1 MEQKKVPSIRFYMV
15 LLIVLSLSILILS
28 LSYSKESGNTYY
40 ENVVTNEDNLKI
52 VYANGKD
59 IKGSTM
65 ALRNYMK
72 VSEKSFSVTNQSKDN
87 SYYEL
92 DIICD
97 DCYNNGFYYS
107 LDDAEPV
114 LLKDRVILEED
125 LNGYGQEKDHVTHSL
140 RVFSPDK
147 VINNMSFNVTKIR
160 KGSFEYHINKD
171 TNVISNRSGY
181 AYRNDAVNNYVLNS
195 GILYRVIE
203 IKNDKVICEATQEV
217 PEGVES
223 KFSFNKNSMVVKG
236 NGLVESPYEVNYES

>member
-1 MEQKKVPSIRFYMV
+1 MEHKKVPSIRFYLV

-40 ENVVTNEDNLKI
+40 ENVVTNEDGLKI

-59 IKGSTM
+59 LKGSTM
-65 ALRNYMK
+65 ALKNYMK
-72 VSEKSFSVTNQSKDN
+72 VSEKSFSVTNQSKED

-107 LDDAEPV
+107 IDDAEPV
-114 LLKDRVILEED
+114 LLKDRVILEET
-125 LNGYGQEKDHVTHSL
+125 LAGYGQEKDHATHSL

-147 VINNMSFNVTKIR
+147 VINNISFNVRKIT
-160 KGSFEYHINKD
+160 KGSFEYYLNKD

-181 AYRNDAVNNYVLNS
+181 AYRNDAINNYVFNN
-195 GILYRVIE
+195 GVLYRVVE
-203 IKNDKVICEATQEV
+203 IKNDKVICEAAQEV
-217 PEGVES
+217 AEDS
-223 KFSFNKNSMVVKG
+223 ARTFSFNKNLMVVKG
-236 NGLVESPYEVNYES
+236 NGLVESPYEVKYES